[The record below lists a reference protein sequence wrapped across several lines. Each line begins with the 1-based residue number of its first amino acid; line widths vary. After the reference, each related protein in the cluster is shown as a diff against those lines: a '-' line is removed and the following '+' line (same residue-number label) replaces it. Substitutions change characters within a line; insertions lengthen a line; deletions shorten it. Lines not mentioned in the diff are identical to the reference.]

1 MTSQKNEA
9 TAPPGPAPV
18 TRSLF
23 GKAGEHATSDVPVA
37 VSHDAVGNVLASLPG
52 RRYDS
57 ASVIAVVDDTRL
69 VGVVS
74 IERLLA
80 APATALVAEVMDPDP
95 PSVAPHTDQE
105 HAAWQAVH
113 HGESGLAV
121 TDDAGR
127 FVGLIP
133 PQRLLGILLHEHDE
147 DMARLGGFLAGSTEA
162 RSASTAP
169 VLVRLGHRLPWLVV
183 GFAGALLA
191 ALVVGA
197 FDEQLEQQVLIA
209 FFVPGVVYIAD
220 AVGVQT
226 TALVVRGL
234 SVGVSIRRTA
244 VRELITG
251 LLVGLILACIA
262 LPTVYVLWGNADVA
276 WAVAVALFTASSFA
290 TLIAM
295 ALPAIIHWFGK
306 DPAYGAGPL
315 STVIQDLL
323 SLVVY
328 FVAANAIVF

>member
-1 MTSQKNEA
+1 MTSQKHE
-9 TAPPGPAPV
+9 TPAPVDRAPV
-18 TRSLF
+18 TRSLL
-23 GKAGEHATSDVPVA
+23 GKAGQHATSDVPVA
-37 VSHDAVGNVLASLPG
+37 SSRDDVGSVLASLPG

-57 ASVIAVVDDTRL
+57 ASVVAVVDDTRL
-69 VGVVS
+69 AGVVT

-80 APATALVAEVMDPDP
+80 APATTLVAELMDADP
-95 PSVAPHTDQE
+95 PTVAPHTDQE
-105 HAAWQAVH
+105 RAAWQAVH
-113 HGESGLAV
+113 HGEPGLAV
-121 TDDAGR
+121 TDDAGH

-133 PQRLLGILLHEHDE
+133 PQRLLGILLQEHDE
-147 DMARLGGFLAGSTEA
+147 DMARLGGFVAGSTEA

-197 FDEQLEQQVLIA
+197 FDSQLEQEVLIA
-209 FFVPGVVYIAD
+209 LFVPGVVYIAD
-220 AVGVQT
+220 AVGTQT
-226 TALVVRGL
+226 EALVVRGL
-234 SVGVSIRRTA
+234 SVGVSIRATA
-244 VRELITG
+244 VREVITG
-251 LLVGLILACIA
+251 VCVGLILGMVA
-262 LPTVYVLWGNADVA
+262 LPTVMVIWGDAQVA
-276 WAVAVALFTASSFA
+276 WAVAVAFFAASSSA
-290 TLIAM
+290 TVIAM

-323 SLVVY
+323 SLVIY